1 MYYETNRLVRRVPSN
16 QEGPGSSPVSIIYVL
31 QQDILSA
38 LLLSTQVYK
47 WVPGRNGMSAPMWL
61 PCKPLMIPSRTQKC
75 QNFGSLAPLARQSDW
90 EESCVF
96 LESLAICFS
105 GRNKSS
111 WTRPYHECYEH
122 KDIIYCTDKPCD
134 LSTEYWGE
142 SYVSDPKIP
151 QISARSQY
159 SFFISF
165 WFSGRLKKTYTFL
178 TQSRKSAKISARS
191 LCSLITI
198 NGFFSSFWN
207 VSGRYK
213 SSWIRPY
220 NECYEQKDT
229 LYRQTMWFTN
239 KILRRIACFRHTHKK
254 NGLLAIMYSFFSS
267 FWFSGRYKK
276 KTYVSDA
283 KVQNF
288 GSLALLAHNH

>member
-1 MYYETNRLVRRVPSN
+1 MFFRRKSAKI
-16 QEGPGSSPVSIIYVL
+16 SARSLRSLAIIYVFF
-31 QQDILSA
+31 S
-38 LLLSTQVYK
+38 S
-47 WVPGRNGMSAPMWL
+47 
-61 PCKPLMIPSRTQKC
+61 
-75 QNFGSLAPLARQSDW
+75 F
-90 EESCVF
+90 
-96 LESLAICFS
+96 CFS

-111 WTRPYHECYEH
+111 WTKPYHECYEH

-220 NECYEQKDT
+220 IT
-229 LYRQTMWFTN
+229 SVTN
-239 KILRRIACFRHTHKK
+239 KRTHCTDKLCDSPTKYWEESHVSDTHKNK
-254 NGLLAIMYSFFSS
+254 MACSQSCIAFSQVSGFLVGIKKHICFWRKSAKISARSLCSLTTINGFFSS
-267 FWFSGRYKK
+267 FWS
-276 KTYVSDA
+276 V
-283 KVQNF
+283 
-288 GSLALLAHNH
+288 

>member
-1 MYYETNRLVRRVPSN
+1 MFP
-16 QEGPGSSPVSIIYVL
+16 
-31 QQDILSA
+31 
-38 LLLSTQVYK
+38 
-47 WVPGRNGMSAPMWL
+47 
-61 PCKPLMIPSRTQKC
+61 TQKC
-75 QNFGSLAPLARQSDW
+75 QNFGSLAIMY
-90 EESCVF
+90 VF
-96 LESLAICFS
+96 FSSFCFS

-111 WTRPYHECYEH
+111 WTRPISRVLRTQGHNLLYRQTMWF
-122 KDIIYCTDKPCD
+122 INRI
-134 LSTEYWGE
+134 LRR

-165 WFSGRLKKTYTFL
+165 WFSGRLKKPYTLL

-239 KILRRIACFRHTHKK
+239 KILRRIACLRHTQKK
-254 NGLLAIMYSFFSS
+254 A
-267 FWFSGRYKK
+267 R
-276 KTYVSDA
+276 
-283 KVQNF
+283 
-288 GSLALLAHNH
+288 NHV

>member
-1 MYYETNRLVRRVPSN
+1 MT
-16 QEGPGSSPVSIIYVL
+16 
-31 QQDILSA
+31 
-38 LLLSTQVYK
+38 
-47 WVPGRNGMSAPMWL
+47 
-61 PCKPLMIPSRTQKC
+61 
-75 QNFGSLAPLARQSDW
+75 DW
-90 EESCVF
+90 EESHVSDAKVPKFRLARSARSQSFMCFSRVSVF
-96 LESLAICFS
+96 LVGI
-105 GRNKSS
+105 NHHS

-165 WFSGRLKKTYTFL
+165 WFSGRLKKPYTFL

-198 NGFFSSFWN
+198 NVFFSSFWN

-239 KILRRIACFRHTHKK
+239 KILRRIACFRHTQKKMACSQSCIAFSQVSGFLVGIKK
-254 NGLLAIMYSFFSS
+254 NICFWRKSAKISARSLCSLTTINGFFSS
-267 FWFSGRYKK
+267 FWS
-276 KTYVSDA
+276 V
-283 KVQNF
+283 
-288 GSLALLAHNH
+288 

>member
-1 MYYETNRLVRRVPSN
+1 MYYETNRPTLGHIVPSF
-16 QEGPGSSPVSIIYVL
+16 Y
-31 QQDILSA
+31 QQDIIDWLRRITCFRRKSA
-38 LLLSTQVYK
+38 K
-47 WVPGRNGMSAPMWL
+47 ISA
-61 PCKPLMIPSRTQKC
+61 R
-75 QNFGSLAPLARQSDW
+75 SLR
-90 EESCVF
+90 
-96 LESLAICFS
+96 SLAISYVFFSSFCFS

-111 WTRPYHECYEH
+111 WTKPYHECYEH

-165 WFSGRLKKTYTFL
+165 WFTRSVIKTYTFL
-178 TQSRKSAKISARS
+178 TQSRKSAKTSARS

-198 NGFFSSFWN
+198 NGIFSSFWN

-213 SSWIRPY
+213 SSWIRSY
-220 NECYEQKDT
+220 IT
-229 LYRQTMWFTN
+229 SVTN
-239 KILRRIACFRHTHKK
+239 KRTHCTDKLCDSPTKYWEESHVSDTHTK

-276 KTYVSDA
+276 TYMFLTQ
-283 KVQNF
+283 KCKNF

>member
-1 MYYETNRLVRRVPSN
+1 MYYETNRPTLGHIVPSFY
-16 QEGPGSSPVSIIYVL
+16 QQDIIDWLRRITCFRRKSAKISARSLRSLAIIYVFF
-31 QQDILSA
+31 S
-38 LLLSTQVYK
+38 S
-47 WVPGRNGMSAPMWL
+47 
-61 PCKPLMIPSRTQKC
+61 
-75 QNFGSLAPLARQSDW
+75 F
-90 EESCVF
+90 
-96 LESLAICFS
+96 CFS

-142 SYVSDPKIP
+142 SYVSNPKIP

-165 WFSGRLKKTYTFL
+165 WFSGRLKKSYTFL

-213 SSWIRPY
+213 SSWIRRPY

-239 KILRRIACFRHTHKK
+239 KILRRIACFRHTQKK
-254 NGLLAIMYSFFSS
+254 WLARNHVYSFFSS

-276 KTYVSDA
+276 KNVCFWRKSA
-283 KVQNF
+283 KISAR
-288 GSLALLAHNH
+288 SLCSLTTINGFFSSFWSV

>member
-1 MYYETNRLVRRVPSN
+1 MYYETNRPTLGHIVPSFY
-16 QEGPGSSPVSIIYVL
+16 QQDIIDWLRRITCFRRKSAKISARSLRSLAIIYVFF
-31 QQDILSA
+31 S
-38 LLLSTQVYK
+38 S
-47 WVPGRNGMSAPMWL
+47 
-61 PCKPLMIPSRTQKC
+61 
-75 QNFGSLAPLARQSDW
+75 F
-90 EESCVF
+90 
-96 LESLAICFS
+96 CFS

-165 WFSGRLKKTYTFL
+165 WFSGRLKKPYTFL

-239 KILRRIACFRHTHKK
+239 KILRRIACFRHTHTKMACSQSCIAFSQVSGFLVGIKK
-254 NGLLAIMYSFFSS
+254 NICFWRKSAKISARSLCSLTTINGFFSS
-267 FWFSGRYKK
+267 FWS
-276 KTYVSDA
+276 V
-283 KVQNF
+283 
-288 GSLALLAHNH
+288 

>member
-1 MYYETNRLVRRVPSN
+1 MYYETNRPTLGHIVPSFY
-16 QEGPGSSPVSIIYVL
+16 QQDIIDWLRRITCFRRKSAKISARSLRSLAIIYVFF
-31 QQDILSA
+31 S
-38 LLLSTQVYK
+38 S
-47 WVPGRNGMSAPMWL
+47 
-61 PCKPLMIPSRTQKC
+61 
-75 QNFGSLAPLARQSDW
+75 F
-90 EESCVF
+90 
-96 LESLAICFS
+96 CFS

-111 WTRPYHECYEH
+111 WTKPYHECYEH

-220 NECYEQKDT
+220 IT
-229 LYRQTMWFTN
+229 SVTN
-239 KILRRIACFRHTHKK
+239 KRTHCTDKLCDSPTQYWEESHVSDTHTKWLARKSQSFIAFSRVSGRYVKHFSDAKVQIFW
-254 NGLLAIMYSFFSS
+254 LALSARSISFFSS
-267 FWFSGRYKK
+267 FLFLMN
-276 KTYVSDA
+276 KTISWVLRTQSWTYCTDKQWLISNV
-283 KVQNF
+283 
-288 GSLALLAHNH
+288 

>member
-1 MYYETNRLVRRVPSN
+1 MKSTLPIEVISSVDGGGGGGGNFWSFVDFVISSVQIKQHKDIIVSKYWENCVFPMQIYETF
-16 QEGPGSSPVSIIYVL
+16 SS
-31 QQDILSA
+31 
-38 LLLSTQVYK
+38 
-47 WVPGRNGMSAPMWL
+47 
-61 PCKPLMIPSRTQKC
+61 
-75 QNFGSLAPLARQSDW
+75 FGPLAFISKLFFVGIVIICITKQIRRKSAKI
-90 EESCVF
+90 SARS
-96 LESLAICFS
+96 LRSLAIIDVFFSSFCFS

-178 TQSRKSAKISARS
+178 TQSRKSAK
-191 LCSLITI
+191 
-198 NGFFSSFWN
+198 
-207 VSGRYK
+207 
-213 SSWIRPY
+213 
-220 NECYEQKDT
+220 
-229 LYRQTMWFTN
+229 
-239 KILRRIACFRHTHKK
+239 
-254 NGLLAIMYSFFSS
+254 
-267 FWFSGRYKK
+267 
-276 KTYVSDA
+276 
-283 KVQNF
+283 NF